1 MGDCCDM
8 EPETAQECV
17 GRCKKMPAPFWWLSC
32 KFSGIK
38 WGIKSFIRRHRKSP
52 MELWAEHEVEVA
64 VAREM
69 EADRKDAEE
78 HGRKYSPK
86 EFSYGGEIYKSALR
100 AFKSL
105 LKDDHSGMS
114 WAFTAS
120 ALRRLMDNRPLT
132 PLAGS
137 SDEWVEC
144 GLCSPGHGQDFQNA
158 RCSSVFK
165 NVSDDGNVT
174 YSDINAVI
182 GVNADDPGDTHHMS
196 LCSQAVYELHPI
208 KFPYMPPSKPY
219 KVTDRIFAMNG
230 NPGEFDTVAILSV
243 TTPDGKVEAVNKY
256 YKEDEDGH
264 FVQIGKDEYDL
275 RYESYKSARMN
286 K

>member
-1 MGDCCDM
+1 MNILK
-8 EPETAQECV
+8 
-17 GRCKKMPAPFWWLSC
+17 RLFRK
-32 KFSGIK
+32 
-38 WGIKSFIRRHRKSP
+38 KSP

-78 HGRKYSPK
+78 HGRKYNPK

-105 LKDDHSGMS
+105 LKDGHFGMS
-114 WAFTAS
+114 WAFTAGV
-120 ALRRLMDNRPLT
+120 LRRLMDHRPLT
-132 PLAGS
+132 PLTGS
-137 SDEWVEC
+137 HDEWVEC
-144 GLCSPGHGQDFQNA
+144 SPGHFDFQNS

-165 NVSDDGNVT
+165 HVSEDGNVT
-174 YSDINAVI
+174 YSDVDAVI

-208 KFPYMPPSKPY
+208 KFPYMPPSTPY
-219 KVTDRIFAMNG
+219 KVTDRIFATNG
-230 NPGEFDTVAILSV
+230 KPGEFDTVAILSV

-256 YKEDEDGH
+256 YKEDESGH
-264 FVQIGKDEYDL
+264 IVQIGHDEYVL

-286 K
+286 KQ